1 MMLSDIGGTGR
12 RHARDFIVRGPRG
25 VGKTVLLTRFHEL
38 GEAQGFDRI
47 SLQATQGGVGMAA
60 GILAGADAY
69 LRHGSPAWRRATET
83 LHHLAAITDS
93 ASGIRAEGLNA
104 DAQEAPL
111 DPRALAQALA
121 TVAQEIRCDAPG
133 GGLLVTIDELQVSH
147 AADLALLAATLECLD
162 AEHADSPVAFAASA
176 LLAIKEVLRDAG
188 VTDAACRFEIPAIP
202 VELDRPAARF
212 AIVEPARARGVV
224 WSEVGVERLIAATH
238 GYPAHVQLFADAA
251 WKLAAGPREVT
262 AHDVERGIA
271 EAEQQVEARTLEPRW
286 RSVTDRHAE
295 LLAALA
301 VTTRQTDRAYAT
313 SAEISDVLGRPVNE
327 WSAARMQLI
336 YASDIYAPARGC
348 LAFTVPSYAPY
359 VLREY
364 EARRA
369 EARLELTALSVMSQR
384 LSRT

>member
-1 MMLSDIGGTGR
+1 
-12 RHARDFIVRGPRG
+12 
-25 VGKTVLLTRFHEL
+25 
-38 GEAQGFDRI
+38 
-47 SLQATQGGVGMAA
+47 
-60 GILAGADAY
+60 
-69 LRHGSPAWRRATET
+69 
-83 LHHLAAITDS
+83 
-93 ASGIRAEGLNA
+93 
-104 DAQEAPL
+104 
-111 DPRALAQALA
+111 
-121 TVAQEIRCDAPG
+121 
-133 GGLLVTIDELQVSH
+133 
-147 AADLALLAATLECLD
+147 
-162 AEHADSPVAFAASA
+162 
-176 LLAIKEVLRDAG
+176 
-188 VTDAACRFEIPAIP
+188 
-202 VELDRPAARF
+202 
-212 AIVEPARARGVV
+212 VV